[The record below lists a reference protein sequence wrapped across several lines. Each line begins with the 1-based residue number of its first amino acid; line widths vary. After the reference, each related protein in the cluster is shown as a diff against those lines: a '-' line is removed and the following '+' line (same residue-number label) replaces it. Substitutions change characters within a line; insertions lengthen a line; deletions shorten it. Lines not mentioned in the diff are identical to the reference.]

1 MINGNTEDTRK
12 LKHGTLILLFSTVL
26 VKIISALFK
35 IPLSSNYCLGDLGFG
50 YFSSANDIFTPIY
63 FVAVSGF
70 PVAVS
75 NIVSNFIATNNTSG
89 ALKTLK
95 TSKKAIL
102 LFSAVFFIIYVI
114 CIFPFADFTDKT
126 GNSIYSFLAVSPTII
141 FCLWSACYRGYYEGI
156 MDMRPAAVS
165 NIIEALGKLVLGLGL
180 ALAVMRLNG
189 NPAYAAAAAM
199 LGISLGT
206 AASAMYLSIKYKTD
220 RRKLYVI
227 SDTSATSAGLTSEKE
242 IVKKLV
248 LISVPVVA
256 ASLSGSVV
264 ALIDGLTV
272 RYQLSDL
279 LTANYGMLK
288 SYYSELISEYQM
300 QTGSVLSDAA
310 LPTVLYGIR
319 SKAYTLFN
327 LVPTL
332 TAAIGVGLIPAITQ
346 SYVKK
351 DKPAVQSNIGA
362 AFKLSALVSFP
373 AGIGYI
379 VLGQRIMF
387 LLYGSSVS
395 SEIGG
400 KMLSC
405 YGIAAV
411 FAGFSFPLASIL
423 QSVSKQRTALFNVFC
438 GILVKVML
446 NIILCR
452 IPEINICGSVYSTIA
467 CFAVICL
474 LHGFCVV
481 KLTGKETKL
490 FQNIFKPLISAAV
503 CAAAAYILCLVSEAR
518 AVTFISVILA
528 AAVYFISMF
537 LLKGFDETDILA
549 LPMGEKVLSACKKIK
564 IIR

>member
-1 MINGNTEDTRK
+1 MINSNTEDNRN

-50 YFSSANDIFTPIY
+50 YFSSANDVFMPIY
-63 FVAVSGF
+63 FVAISGF
-70 PVAVS
+70 PVAIS
-75 NIVSNFIATNNTSG
+75 NIVSNFIAKNDTAG
-89 ALKTLK
+89 AHKTLK
-95 TSKKAIL
+95 ISKKVIL
-102 LFSAVFFIIYVI
+102 LFSAVFFIIYII

-165 NIIEALGKLVLGLGL
+165 NVIEALGKLILGLGL
-180 ALAVMRLNG
+180 ALAVMRLNR

-206 AASAMYLSIKYKTD
+206 VASAIYLSIKYKAD
-220 RRKLYVI
+220 RKKLYVI
-227 SDTSATSAGLTSEKE
+227 SDTSAGLISEKE
-242 IVKKLV
+242 IVKKII
-248 LISVPVVA
+248 LISAPVVA

-272 RYQLSDL
+272 RYQLSNL
-279 LTANYGMLK
+279 LTSNYDMLK
-288 SYYSELISEYQM
+288 NYYSELISEYEM
-300 QTGSVLSDAA
+300 QAGNVLSDDA

-319 SKAYTLFN
+319 GKSYTLFN
-327 LVPTL
+327 LIPTL
-332 TAAIGVGLIPAITQ
+332 TTAIGVGLIPTITQ

-351 DKPAVQSNIGA
+351 DKFALKSNIGA
-362 AFKLSALVSFP
+362 AFKLSSLVSFP

-379 VLGQRIMF
+379 VFGQRIIS

-395 SEIGG
+395 SEFGG
-400 KMLSC
+400 KMLSY
-405 YGIAAV
+405 YGIAAI

-423 QSVSKQRTALFNVFC
+423 QAISKQRTALFNVFW
-438 GILVKVML
+438 GIVVKLIL
-446 NIILCR
+446 NIILCNK
-452 IPEINICGSVYSTIA
+452 PEINIYGSVYSTIA

-474 LHGFCVV
+474 LHVFCIV
-481 KLTGKETKL
+481 KLTGKVTQL
-490 FQNIFKPLISAAV
+490 YQNVIKPMISAV
-503 CAAAAYILCLVSEAR
+503 ICVAAGYVLGLTSETRTMTFVLVI
-518 AVTFISVILA
+518 FA
-528 AAVYFISMF
+528 AAVYFVCMF

-549 LPMGEKVLSACKKIK
+549 LPMGEKLLSACKKIK